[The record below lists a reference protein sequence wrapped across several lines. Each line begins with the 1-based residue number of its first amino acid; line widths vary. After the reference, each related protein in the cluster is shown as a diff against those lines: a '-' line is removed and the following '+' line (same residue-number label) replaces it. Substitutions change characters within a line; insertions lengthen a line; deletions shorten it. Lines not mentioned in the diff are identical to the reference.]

1 MRIDRLFG
9 ILVYLLDSG
18 HASAAELAR
27 HFGTS
32 ERTIYRDMEALSLAG
47 IPLVAIPGAGGGY
60 QLAERYSLDKGFLSQ
75 VELSALRAV
84 LSPIA
89 HASGGSSLALA
100 LGKLAALGSRDGD
113 DLAPSIAASP
123 FPWGWEPT
131 ETTHFG
137 HLRRAVEEHRLVRIA
152 YSGLR
157 VREESRV
164 IEPYTLALGG
174 QSWYIHA
181 FCRLRSDFRLFRLSR
196 IETCEVLTEGFDP
209 RARKPLPSPWSRQWG
224 TESIIEVIIRLPHE
238 SRIFALDRFPR
249 SQVKE
254 LASGGYEVVFHWP
267 AGEDLLRYLMS
278 FGSGLEVVSPPE
290 LRSSLRT
297 ASLSLARLN
306 S

>member
-32 ERTIYRDMEALSLAG
+32 ARTIYRDMDALSLAG
-47 IPLVAIPGAGGGY
+47 IPLVALPGAGGGY

-89 HASGGSSLALA
+89 NVSGGGSLALA
-100 LGKLAALGSRDGD
+100 LGKLAALGTRDGD
-113 DLAPSIAASP
+113 DLPPTIAANP
-123 FPWGWEPT
+123 FPWSWEPT
-131 ETTHFG
+131 EPMHFG
-137 HLRRAVEEHRLVRIA
+137 SLRRAVEEHRLVRIG

-157 VREESRV
+157 VQEESRV

-174 QSWYIHA
+174 QAWYIHA
-181 FCRLRSDFRLFRLSR
+181 FCRLRSDYRLFRLSR
-196 IETCEVLTEGFDP
+196 IETCEVLTENFEP
-209 RARKPLPSPWSRQWG
+209 RSRMPLPSPWSRQWG
-224 TESIIEVIIRLPHE
+224 TETVIEVVIRLPPE
-238 SRIFALDRFPR
+238 ARILILDRFPR
-249 SQVKE
+249 NQVKE
-254 LASGGYEVVFHWP
+254 LVSGGYEIVFQWP
-267 AGEDLLRYLMS
+267 DGEELLRYLMS

-290 LRSSLRT
+290 LRSSLKT
-297 ASLSLARLN
+297 ALDSLARLN
-306 S
+306 G